1 MLTLKGKVAIVTGA
15 SRGIGKAISRS
26 LAEFGVNL
34 ALNSRSLD
42 QLEAMKE
49 EFKGLNIDVLSCPA
63 DLSDPE
69 ACVKIIEKVVQHFGG
84 IDILINNAGIAVPKS
99 LSETTVNEWD
109 MHMAINAR
117 APFLLSREALPYLK
131 KSDMATIIN
140 ISSVVGYKG
149 YINQGAYT
157 ASKHALMGMTK
168 VLAQEVFKDNVRVHI
183 IAPGGVATDMVTKTR
198 PDLDESMLATPQEIA
213 DVVMFLLTHRGN
225 AVIDEINIR
234 RFSNTP
240 WK

>member
-1 MLTLKGKVAIVTGA
+1 MLSMKGKVAIVTGA

-26 LAEFGVNL
+26 LAECGVNL
-34 ALNSRSLD
+34 ALNSRSLN
-42 QLEAMKE
+42 QLEAIKE
-49 EFKGLNIDVLSCPA
+49 EYKDLGIDVLPCPA
-63 DLSDPE
+63 DLGDPE
-69 ACVKIIEKVVQHFGG
+69 ECVKIVEKVAQHFGK
-84 IDILINNAGIAVPKS
+84 IDILINNAGIAIPKP
-99 LSETTVNEWD
+99 LNETTANEWD

-131 KSDMATIIN
+131 KSGMATIIN

-183 IAPGGVATDMVTKTR
+183 IAPGGVATDMVANTR

-213 DVVMFLLTHRGN
+213 DVVMFILTHRGN